1 LNLILAL
8 FVILI
13 IAALMIVFSSRLLM
27 AAISLAVTSIM
38 VTLLLFKLNSP
49 FAAVFELSICAG
61 LITVIFITTISFVKP
76 EIEEELL
83 ETRKRRIKKYIAL
96 PIILTVV
103 GIVMSFVI
111 KPLVL
116 ALPATVQETSTANV
130 LWNLR
135 QVDIL
140 GQAIIL
146 LVGVFGIVVLFKEGQ
161 ENDHH

>member
-8 FVILI
+8 LIILI
-13 IAALMIVFSSRLLM
+13 IAALMVVFSSRLLL

-38 VTLLLFKLNSP
+38 VTLLMFKLNSP
-49 FAAVFELSICAG
+49 IAAVFELSICAG

-76 EIEEELL
+76 VEQEDLREI
-83 ETRKRRIKKYIAL
+83 RKKRIKKYVAL
-96 PIILTVV
+96 PIILIIVGVV
-103 GIVMSFVI
+103 TKFVI
-111 KPLVL
+111 KPMTLS
-116 ALPATVQETSTANV
+116 LPAVIQETNVANV

-135 QVDIL
+135 QVDLL

-161 ENDHH
+161 K

>member
-1 LNLILAL
+1 LNLILIL
-8 FVILI
+8 LILLI
-13 IAALMIVFSSRLLM
+13 IAALMVVFSSRLLL

-38 VTLLLFKLNSP
+38 VTLLMFKLNSP

-76 EIEEELL
+76 VTQEEIL

-96 PIILTVV
+96 PFILIII
-103 GIVMSFVI
+103 GIVTSFVI
-111 KPLVL
+111 KPMVL
-116 ALPATVQETSTANV
+116 SLPVVAQEANVAGV

-146 LVGVFGIVVLFKEGQ
+146 LVGVFGIVVLFKEGH
-161 ENDHH
+161 EK

>member
-1 LNLILAL
+1 MNLILAML
-8 FVILI
+8 VILI
-13 IAALMIVFSSRLLM
+13 VAALMVVFSSRLLM
-27 AAISLAVTSIM
+27 GAISLAVTSIM
-38 VTLLLFKLNSP
+38 VTLLMFKLNSP

-76 EIEEELL
+76 VAEEDLL
-83 ETRKRRIKKYIAL
+83 EIRKRRIKKYMAL
-96 PIILTVV
+96 PVILIIAGV
-103 GIVMSFVI
+103 VMSFVI
-111 KPLVL
+111 KPMIL
-116 ALPATVQETSTANV
+116 ALPATGQETNFANV

-161 ENDHH
+161 KK

>member
-8 FVILI
+8 LIILI
-13 IAALMIVFSSRLLM
+13 IAALMVVFSSRLLL

-38 VTLLLFKLNSP
+38 TLLMFKLNSP
-49 FAAVFELSICAG
+49 IAAVFELSICAG

-76 EIEEELL
+76 VEQEDLM
-83 ETRKRRIKKYIAL
+83 ETRKKRIKKYVAL
-96 PIILTVV
+96 PVILIIV
-103 GIVMSFVI
+103 GLVTKFVI
-111 KPLVL
+111 KPITLS
-116 ALPATVQETSTANV
+116 LPAAIQETNVANV

-135 QVDIL
+135 QVDLL

-161 ENDHH
+161 K